1 VVFYNSYL
9 PLMVDDAE
17 EVRDAAAAA
26 ATGVKGEDDVR
37 AAQEKVSSEYS
48 SKGQMW
54 GYIGGT
60 ACLVLSF
67 ILITGMT
74 LGGVSTWWSLGIGR
88 VGTFHVILL
97 DVSITCYFA
106 VKTHA
111 INDSQYDS
119 HVTNLT
125 PGSAAP

>member
-1 VVFYNSYL
+1 MNYDTVISWFQSLLSKWVNL
-9 PLMVDDAE
+9 C
-17 EVRDAAAAA
+17 RC
-26 ATGVKGEDDVR
+26 
-37 AAQEKVSSEYS
+37 